1 MPLHVI
7 LKARL
12 FSQYFQTDTCAQD
25 THLLS
30 FQRHQTL
37 FTELLSHSP
46 IVSIDFTDVTLVS
59 EDTYGD
65 NEVGGDEENY
75 KGEEG
80 ERGED
85 GEEGDEDDDDD
96 DDDDD
101 DEDDEDGENDE
112 DDKSYLMINAN
123 IQ

>member
-1 MPLHVI
+1 MEMVLFRQGPHLSIRIGIWI
-7 LKARL
+7 LPSDLYLVMTWTVFVLTIQIERRQCYL
-12 FSQYFQTDTCAQD
+12 V
-25 THLLS
+25 
-30 FQRHQTL
+30 L

-80 ERGED
+80 
-85 GEEGDEDDDDD
+85 
-96 DDDDD
+96 
-101 DEDDEDGENDE
+101 
-112 DDKSYLMINAN
+112 
-123 IQ
+123 

>member
-1 MPLHVI
+1 MCTG
-7 LKARL
+7 
-12 FSQYFQTDTCAQD
+12 YT
-25 THLLS
+25 S
-30 FQRHQTL
+30 FVFLVVL

-85 GEEGDEDDDDD
+85 GGRR
-96 DDDDD
+96 
-101 DEDDEDGENDE
+101 
-112 DDKSYLMINAN
+112 
-123 IQ
+123 